1 MKELWQLTAHEANK
15 GLRSRDFSSVEL
27 TSSVLERLNSV
38 EPEMNAF
45 ITITEETALVQAKE
59 ADKRFA
65 AGTATALTGIPMG
78 IKDLIVTKGT
88 RTTAGS
94 QILSEFVPPYN
105 SHVNEKLEQA
115 GTVMVGKTN
124 LDEFAMGSSTEH
136 SAFGATS
143 NLSLIHI

>member
-27 TSSVLERLNSV
+27 TNSVLERLNSV

-78 IKDLIVTKGT
+78 IKDLIITKGT

-105 SHVNEKLEQA
+105 SHVNEKLERLR
-115 GTVMVGKTN
+115 KKN
-124 LDEFAMGSSTEH
+124 LKEQIKKASTICRLISSH
-136 SAFGATS
+136 QMDC
-143 NLSLIHI
+143 LYV